1 MFEFGSGYSN
11 PDRKQGKP
19 SPQYKYVIV
28 AGAEEHGL
36 PAEYIEW
43 LRNNFP
49 DNGFNGTVEV
59 SLKALANMPK
69 PAQQMQ
75 TELDKTEKL

>member
-1 MFEFGSGYSN
+1 
-11 PDRKQGKP
+11 
-19 SPQYKYVIV
+19 VIV

-75 TELDKTEKL
+75 TELDKTEKLVIREKNIFWKF